1 MPHAIRVANGLIY
14 GSPATVCEKLAP
26 LQKIG
31 VGGVILHF
39 RLGPMSWEATEHSL
53 RLFAAQVAPEFQ
65 GRDVVSAPQIVSA

>member
-1 MPHAIRVANGLIY
+1 
-14 GSPATVCEKLAP
+14 VCEKLAP

-53 RLFAAQVAPEFQ
+53 RLFAAQVAPEFH
-65 GRDVVSAPQIVSA
+65 DENIVSVSPIVSA

>member
-1 MPHAIRVANGLIY
+1 MALQHGVR
-14 GSPATVCEKLAP
+14 KLAP

-65 GRDVVSAPQIVSA
+65 GKDVVSAQIVLA

>member
-1 MPHAIRVANGLIY
+1 
-14 GSPATVCEKLAP
+14 

-53 RLFAAQVAPEFQ
+53 RLFAAQVAPAFQ
-65 GRDVVSAPQIVSA
+65 SGDVVPASQIMSV

>member
-1 MPHAIRVANGLIY
+1 
-14 GSPATVCEKLAP
+14 VCEKLAP

-65 GRDVVSAPQIVSA
+65 GGNVVPVSQIVSA

>member
-1 MPHAIRVANGLIY
+1 
-14 GSPATVCEKLAP
+14 

-53 RLFAAQVAPEFQ
+53 RLFAAQVAPAFQ
-65 GRDVVSAPQIVSA
+65 GRDVVSASQIVST